1 MVNSKIKYGLLKYNY
16 SIICL
21 AALIAG
27 YLILKVNLA
36 FSYHEV
42 IWDEAV
48 YIGIGKYIYS
58 LGEIGVWESIRPLGL
73 SLILGLIWKSGL
85 PVALFSELAIILF
98 SAINIAMVYVITKQL
113 SNEKAA
119 LFASI
124 IFTISP
130 IFFYQSSFI
139 LTHIPAIFFTL
150 VAIYLVVKERYFY
163 SGMFIAVGFLFR
175 YPQGVLL
182 AAICAYILIN
192 RENRKRPYLKYRHLK
207 EAFRKIFLILAGFL
221 VILFPLLILNYIKYD
236 GNVLL
241 PFIEAGKHQGNI
253 VYQIQSPVYNIFF
266 YLIELLRQNPL
277 LIFAF
282 IGIFFYY
289 REREKSKT
297 YPCSIIIFASFLL
310 PFLYYTAIVNKQ
322 LRFSIEFLPYLSI
335 LAGYGLHETYDKIS
349 YKKIVRV
356 MFIVIVL
363 VLMSVPLNI
372 NYEQYVWRTDVETET
387 TAKVHKYFL
396 NNNLTL
402 PVLTTDPTFLAYTD
416 VKAYSFY
423 EDIPTALINYG
434 TYRNKSAYILYNTEF
449 YPCYNEEKCKD
460 RQLLFEVIKSENE
473 LIFNK
478 DTFYIFR
485 NNDYNL
491 SNSLLD

>member
-1 MVNSKIKYGLLKYNY
+1 
-16 SIICL
+16 
-21 AALIAG
+21 
-27 YLILKVNLA
+27 
-36 FSYHEV
+36 
-42 IWDEAV
+42 
-48 YIGIGKYIYS
+48 
-58 LGEIGVWESIRPLGL
+58 
-73 SLILGLIWKSGL
+73 
-85 PVALFSELAIILF
+85 
-98 SAINIAMVYVITKQL
+98 
-113 SNEKAA
+113 
-119 LFASI
+119 
-124 IFTISP
+124 
-130 IFFYQSSFI
+130 
-139 LTHIPAIFFTL
+139 
-150 VAIYLVVKERYFY
+150 
-163 SGMFIAVGFLFR
+163 
-175 YPQGVLL
+175 
-182 AAICAYILIN
+182 
-192 RENRKRPYLKYRHLK
+192 
-207 EAFRKIFLILAGFL
+207 
-221 VILFPLLILNYIKYD
+221 
-236 GNVLL
+236 
-241 PFIEAGKHQGNI
+241 
-253 VYQIQSPVYNIFF
+253 
-266 YLIELLRQNPL
+266 
-277 LIFAF
+277 
-282 IGIFFYY
+282 
-289 REREKSKT
+289 
-297 YPCSIIIFASFLL
+297 
-310 PFLYYTAIVNKQ
+310 
-322 LRFSIEFLPYLSI
+322 
-335 LAGYGLHETYDKIS
+335 
-349 YKKIVRV
+349 